1 MCSGWAGCGTR
12 QISPQGVGRNVR
24 LRPLYGCA
32 CHPLPANLREGRAG
46 RNRCRSVVTQLA
58 GQGCLPSTVT
68 LRRVTFL
75 KLSYLPFQNRSLL
88 WQFARRD
95 VLGRYRGSVLGL
107 AWSFLTPLLMLGV
120 YTFVFVGVFRASWPG
135 TSKGGGAEFAL
146 QVFAGLLV
154 FNLFAEVTSKAP
166 NLIVDQSNLVKKVI
180 FPVELLAWVTVLSGL
195 FHLLISAGTLLL
207 VLLFVRQGLPVTAVA
222 LPLVLLPFVPVLLGV
237 TWLLSAVGVFVRD
250 VGNVIAMVV
259 SLIMFMSPVF
269 YSIKTL
275 SPDLQSW
282 MNLNPLTLI
291 IEQVRAVLLL
301 GQWPDWGALG
311 LYGLAALLFAAFAG
325 TFFQLTRKG
334 FADVL

>member
-1 MCSGWAGCGTR
+1 MAGLSANFLLQGA
-12 QISPQGVGRNVR
+12 SPVR
-24 LRPLYGCA
+24 IA
-32 CHPLPANLREGRAG
+32 H
-46 RNRCRSVVTQLA
+46 VT
-58 GQGCLPSTVT
+58 S
-68 LRRVTFL
+68 L
-75 KLSYLPFQNRSLL
+75 KHSYIPIRNRSLL

-95 VLGRYRGSVLGL
+95 VLGRYRGSILGL
-107 AWSFLTPLLMLGV
+107 TWSFLTPLLMLGV
-120 YTFVFVGVFRASWPG
+120 YSFVFVGVFRASWPG
-135 TSKGGGAEFAL
+135 TTKGGGLEFSL

-154 FNLFAEVTSKAP
+154 FNLFAEVAGKAP
-166 NLIVDQSNLVKKVI
+166 NLIVEQPNLVKKVI

-207 VLLFVRQGLPVTAVA
+207 VLLIARGGLPLTAVT
-222 LPLVLLPFVPVLLGV
+222 LPFVLLPFLPFLLGLA
-237 TWLLSAVGVFVRD
+237 WSLSAIGVFVRD
-250 VGNVIAMVV
+250 VGNVMAMVV

-269 YSIKTL
+269 YSVKTL
-275 SPDLQSW
+275 STDLQFW

-311 LYGLAALLFAAFAG
+311 IYAVLACAFAAAAG